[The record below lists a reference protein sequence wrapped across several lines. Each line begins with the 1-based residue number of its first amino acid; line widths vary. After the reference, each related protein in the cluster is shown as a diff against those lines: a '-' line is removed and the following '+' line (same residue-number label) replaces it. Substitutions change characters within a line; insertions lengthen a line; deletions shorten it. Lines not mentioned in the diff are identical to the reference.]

1 MDMAESHVV
10 SALANKR
17 AEIAGMIA
25 RTQQQLG
32 QFRADLVH
40 LDATIRLFAPAM
52 EPETIPAKRIRQSDP
67 WFERGELSRRVLN
80 ALRRASVPIR
90 APDLVRAVMIDNG
103 LDPADRASFVHVQ
116 WKVRDTLNRLV
127 WGFLCQAGFL
137 RYHGAFTPS
146 AWLTSYRL
154 ADDNHLDRC
163 EIEDGYGGKSRRVG
177 AGQQAGRDCRHD
189 RPSPA
194 ADRPISRRSGSSG
207 CDHPSVCS
215 DNGAGDDPGE
225 EDPPI

>member
-10 SALANKR
+10 SALATKR

-67 WFERGELSRRVLN
+67 WFERGELSRRVLD
-80 ALRRASVPIR
+80 APIR

-103 LDPADRASFVHVQ
+103 LDPADRASFARVQ
-116 WKVRDTLNRLV
+116 WKVRDTL
-127 WGFLCQAGFL
+127 
-137 RYHGAFTPS
+137 
-146 AWLTSYRL
+146 
-154 ADDNHLDRC
+154 LDFPHFR
-163 EIEDGYGGKSRRVG
+163 
-177 AGQQAGRDCRHD
+177 
-189 RPSPA
+189 
-194 ADRPISRRSGSSG
+194 
-207 CDHPSVCS
+207 
-215 DNGAGDDPGE
+215 
-225 EDPPI
+225 